1 MFPYRKY
8 KKDELFAEYEQ
19 LINKINK
26 HKITS
31 DLNYSRVGMKCSN
44 YFFQYERLNTPSQN
58 KISCLE
64 FWKKNKK
71 KVLSY
76 AKSSNHSNDLFAYIV
91 FMNHPSSQ
99 FPPFVAAQ
107 AYKYFNGS
115 KILDPYCG
123 WGDRCIAA
131 MSMNINYIGIDSNHR
146 LKSAYD
152 KMINYY
158 DSKSEVE
165 IIYDKSENID
175 LTDLDFDMVLTSPP
189 FWNENK
195 QIIEKYNKCESDYDV
210 FLNNS
215 LLKMIKQCKRKNKN
229 LWICI
234 HMPENMYDDV
244 KKQIGRCR
252 KILHFSTFFNNKSK
266 SHGKKKKNSIYCF

>member
-1 MFPYRKY
+1 MFN
-8 KKDELFAEYEQ
+8 D
-19 LINKINK
+19 
-26 HKITS
+26 
-31 DLNYSRVGMKCSN
+31 
-44 YFFQYERLNTPSQN
+44 
-58 KISCLE
+58 
-64 FWKKNKK
+64 WK
-71 KVLSY
+71 
-76 AKSSNHSNDLFAYIV
+76 
-91 FMNHPSSQ
+91 
-99 FPPFVAAQ
+99 
-107 AYKYFNGS
+107 
-115 KILDPYCG
+115 
-123 WGDRCIAA
+123 
-131 MSMNINYIGIDSNHR
+131 
-146 LKSAYD
+146 
-152 KMINYY
+152 
-158 DSKSEVE
+158 
-165 IIYDKSENID
+165 KSENID